1 MISIDMLP
9 DDVLLEIFDFHVNKY
24 SDEDLE
30 LLDFDVFKLEVEQWQ
45 RLTHVCRRWR
55 SVVFESPR
63 RLNLRLVCTPRT
75 PATTLDLWPSLP
87 LFIQD
92 SVNRTEDV
100 DEIIAVLER
109 KDRVVD
115 INISL
120 VDCSNLENVLVAMQA
135 PFPELTSLILAPDRD
150 GMVSVVPDSFL
161 GGSAP
166 RLEYLWLSRIP
177 FPGLLKLLLS
187 ANHLVDLHLM
197 NIPHSGYISPEA
209 MVTALSALTSLARL
223 FLVFESPQS
232 RPHWASRPPPPMTR
246 SVLPALT
253 RFWFKGVGEYLE
265 DIAARIDAPHL
276 NRLEII
282 FFNQIVFDTPQ
293 FIQFISRSPTMKAF
307 EKARVR
313 FEYGSSRVKLLS
325 QTPGYGTLDVT
336 VRCIDLDWQV
346 SSMEQVCTSCLPP
359 LSTLD
364 DLYIYEDLYSP
375 PVWQDNIENALW
387 LELLQPFT
395 AVKDLYLSKKFASR
409 IMPALQE
416 LVEGSMT
423 EVLPVLQNIFL
434 EELQLSETIQ
444 AGIQQFVATRQ
455 ATGQPITVSR
465 WDNSKEG
472 SHGF

>member
-1 MISIDMLP
+1 MISVDMLP
-9 DDVLLEIFDFHVNKY
+9 DDVLLEIFDFHVNEY
-24 SDEDLE
+24 SDEDLN
-30 LLDFDVFKLEVEQWQ
+30 FDVFKLVVEQWQ
-45 RLTHVCRRWR
+45 RLAHVCRRWR
-55 SVVFESPR
+55 SVVFGSPR

-109 KDRVVD
+109 KDRVVE
-115 INISL
+115 INIL
-120 VDCSNLENVLVAMQA
+120 FVDCSNLENVLAAMQA
-135 PFPELTSLILAPDRD
+135 PFPELTSLILAPDEEDED

-166 RLEYLWLSRIP
+166 RLEYLWLDRIP
-177 FPGLLKLLLS
+177 FPGLPKLLLS
-187 ANHLVDLHLM
+187 ATNLITLRLEF
-197 NIPHSGYISPEA
+197 IPHSGYISPET
-209 MVTALSALTSLARL
+209 MVTALSTLTSLEYLSLR
-223 FLVFESPQS
+223 FESPLS
-232 RPHWASRPPPPMTR
+232 RPDWASRPPPPMTR
-246 SVLPALT
+246 SALPALT
-253 RFWFKGVGEYLE
+253 SFWFKGVGEYLD
-265 DIAARIDAPHL
+265 DIVARIDAPHL

-282 FFNQIVFDTPQ
+282 FFNQIVFDAPQ
-293 FIQFISRSPTMKAF
+293 FIQFISRSPTLKAF
-307 EKARVR
+307 EEACVR

-472 SHGF
+472 RHGF

>member
-1 MISIDMLP
+1 MLP

-30 LLDFDVFKLEVEQWQ
+30 DLDFDVFKPEVEQWQ
-45 RLTHVCRRWR
+45 RLTHVCPRWR
-55 SVVFESPR
+55 NVVFESPR

-87 LFIQD
+87 LFIRD
-92 SVNRTEDV
+92 SVDRTEDV

-109 KDRVVD
+109 KDRVVE
-115 INISL
+115 IIIVF
-120 VDCSNLENVLVAMQA
+120 VDCSNLENILAAMQA
-135 PFPELTSLILAPDRD
+135 PFPELTSLTLAPDDEDED

-166 RLEYLWLSRIP
+166 RLEYLSLERIP
-177 FPGLLKLLLS
+177 FPGLPKLLLS
-187 ANHLVDLHLM
+187 ANHLVDLHLV

-282 FFNQIVFDTPQ
+282 FFNQIVFDAPQ
-293 FIQFISRSPTMKAF
+293 FIQFINRSPTMKAF
-307 EKARVR
+307 EKARVQ

-325 QTPGYGTLDVT
+325 QTPGYGTLDVII
-336 VRCIDLDWQV
+336 RCIEWDWQV
-346 SSMEQVCTSCLPP
+346 SSMEQVCTSCLP
-359 LSTLD
+359 LSTSE
-364 DLYIYEDLYSP
+364 DLYIYEAPYSQQL
-375 PVWQDNIENALW
+375 WKSNIEIENALW

-395 AVKDLYLSKKFASR
+395 AVKDLYLSKEIASR

-416 LVEGSMT
+416 LVEGRMT

-434 EELQLSETIQ
+434 EKLQPSETIQ

-455 ATGQPITVSR
+455 ATGHPITVSC
-465 WDNSKEG
+465 WDNSKEDMA
-472 SHGF
+472 SY

>member
-1 MISIDMLP
+1 MLP
-9 DDVLLEIFDFHVNKY
+9 DDVLLEIFDFHVNEY
-24 SDEDLE
+24 SDEDFNFE
-30 LLDFDVFKLEVEQWQ
+30 FFKLEVEQWQ

-87 LFIQD
+87 LFVQD
-92 SVNRTEDV
+92 GVNRTEDV

-115 INISL
+115 IDISL
-120 VDCSNLENVLVAMQA
+120 VDCSNLENVLAAMQA
-135 PFPELTSLILAPDRD
+135 PFPELTSLILAPDDEDED
-150 GMVSVVPDSFL
+150 GMISVVPDSFL

-209 MVTALSALTSLARL
+209 MVTALSALTSLAKL

-276 NRLEII
+276 NRLEIT
-282 FFNQIVFDTPQ
+282 FFNQIVFDAPQ

-307 EKARVR
+307 EKARVC
-313 FEYGSSRVKLLS
+313 FEYGFSRVKLLS
-325 QTPGYGTLDVT
+325 QTPGYGTLNVRI
-336 VRCIDLDWQV
+336 RCIDLDWQV

-359 LSTLD
+359 LSTL
-364 DLYIYEDLYSP
+364 EDLYVHELPNSQ
-375 PVWQDNIENALW
+375 PVWKYNIENALW

-395 AVKDLYLSKKFASR
+395 AVKDLYLSKKSASR

-434 EELQLSETIQ
+434 EELQPSETIQ
-444 AGIQQFVATRQ
+444 ACIQQFVATRQ
-455 ATGQPITVSR
+455 ATGHPITVSR
-465 WDNSKEG
+465 WDNSKEDLA
-472 SHGF
+472 SY